1 MPREPVSGVDYN
13 THSDV
18 QTCLNDI
25 MNAVKGEEVRGSIHD
40 AIALI
45 DDRSVNLE
53 QEVREEVADM
63 VEPIVEDVV
72 DNYVDVTD
80 LAYTISDG
88 TVTCNKTYA
97 EIMEILSG
105 SKHLTFY
112 VSPSFTSAVYL
123 CVGTIVPAYSSE
135 EYLDVKLYYIDYD
148 YGNVLHYCSITHFA
162 NRIRLN
168 GDTATS
174 IQAKLTA
181 GSNITIDPITNTISA
196 TGGGGGS
203 YSEGYGID
211 ITNNTISADA
221 VRCKLRIDQ
230 QGNVTSSIPGDILYA
245 LINET
250 DSIYEGH
257 TVVFDV
263 SIANRGSFSNLQ
275 AEHNNMTQPAGIRL
289 HFHEVTNGNS
299 GYVIYEFTV
308 VLPASGYTG
317 TCTHSTIYIQPKLT
331 AGTGISIDP
340 TTNTISLD
348 LPQAEGGGF

>member
-13 THSDV
+13 THGDV

-53 QEVREEVADM
+53 QEIREEVSDI
-63 VEPIVEDVV
+63 VEPIVEDVI
-72 DNYVDVTD
+72 DVTD
-80 LAYTISDG
+80 LVYTIDNG
-88 TVTCNKTYA
+88 TITCNKTYA

-105 SKHLTFY
+105 SKRLVFY

-123 CVGTIVPAYSSE
+123 CIGTIVPAYSSV
-135 EYLDVKLYYIDYD
+135 EYLDVKLYYIDYE
-148 YGNVLHYCSITHFA
+148 YENVLHYCSITHFA
-162 NRIRLN
+162 DRIRFN

-181 GSNITIDPITNTISA
+181 GANITIDPITNTISA
-196 TGGGGGS
+196 TGGGGGGS

-211 ITNNTISADA
+211 ITNDTISADA
-221 VRCKLRIDQ
+221 VRCKLRVDT
-230 QGNVTSSIPGDILYA
+230 QGNVTSSISADILYA
-245 LINET
+245 LLNET

-263 SIANRGSFSNLQ
+263 SIAGRGTFSNLQ
-275 AEHNNMTQPAGIRL
+275 AEHNRTQQGGIRL
-289 HFHEVTNGNS
+289 HFHEVTKVANGDH
-299 GYVIYEFTV
+299 VIYEFAV

-317 TCTHSTIYIQPKLT
+317 TCANSTMTIQPKLT
-331 AGTGISIDP
+331 AGTGISIQ
-340 TTNTISLD
+340 NGVISLD